1 MTTHIPR
8 IDAQALRAK
17 IAAGGELAILDVRE
31 EGVHARSH
39 LLLASS
45 CPVSRL
51 EFLAER
57 LVPRRDAP
65 VVLVDDDESLAA
77 RAAQVLAGYGWS
89 DVSIL
94 AEGMAGWRKAGF
106 EVYSGVHVPSKAF
119 GEYVEHRDDTPRISA
134 ADLKAKLDA
143 GEKLVI
149 LDSRPLNE
157 FRVMNIPGA
166 TDCPGAELVHRV
178 TEAVRDPDTLVV
190 VNCAGRTRSI
200 IGAQSLI
207 DAGLPNPVMAL
218 KNGTMGWHL
227 AGFELEHGQ
236 TRMAAAPGV
245 RARAQARDRAAQ
257 VARRFGVKAID
268 RATFEDWRR
277 DAARTTCLF
286 DVRTAEEFEAGHLPG
301 AVHAPG
307 GQLVQG
313 TDSYVAVRNA
323 RIVLADDDGVRAIMT
338 GHWLVQM
345 GWPEV
350 VTLSVPEGAAGL
362 ERGAAVAVPLG
373 FAALEVQT
381 LTVAGFAREQAA
393 GGVEVLDFATS
404 LQYRRGHLPGAAF
417 AIRARL
423 AAHLGR
429 LRSARLVV
437 CTSPDDRLARY
448 AAQDLAGLGLA
459 GVRVLEGGTRAWQA
473 TGAPLETG
481 DTRLLEPPAEDV
493 WYKPYDHAS
502 QIEAAMQDYLQ
513 WEVALTEQIARD
525 PDMRFRDFPA

>member
-1 MTTHIPR
+1 MPDTVTH

-45 CPVSRL
+45 CPLSRL

-65 VVLVDDDESLAA
+65 LVLVDEDESLAA
-77 RAAQVLAGYGWS
+77 RAAQAFARHGWS

-94 AEGMAGWRKAGF
+94 ANGMAGWRKAGF

-119 GEYVEHRDDTPRISA
+119 GEYVEHRDDTPRITA

-149 LDSRPLNE
+149 LDSRPMNE

-178 TEAVRDPDTLVV
+178 TEAVTDPETLVV

-207 DAGLPNPVMAL
+207 DAGLPNRVMAL

-227 AGFELEHGQ
+227 AGFALEHGQ
-236 TRMAAAPGV
+236 TRMAPAPGAQ
-245 RARAQARDRAAQ
+245 ARAQAGERAAQ
-257 VARRFGVKAID
+257 VATRFGVRAID
-268 RATFEDWRR
+268 RAQLAAWQR
-277 DAARTTCLF
+277 DAARTTYLF

-313 TDSYVAVRNA
+313 TDAYAAVRNA

-350 VTLSVPEGAAGL
+350 VTVSMADAGAPLA
-362 ERGAAVAVPLG
+362 RGPARSAPLG
-373 FAALEVQT
+373 FAALTVTT
-381 LTVAGFAREQAA
+381 LAPADLAREQATD
-393 GGVEVLDFATS
+393 GVEVLDFANS
-404 LQYRRGHLPGAAF
+404 LQYRRGHLPGSAF
-417 AIRARL
+417 AIRSRL
-423 AAHLGR
+423 AAHAPR
-429 LRSARLVV
+429 LKSVRRVV
-437 CTSPDDRLARY
+437 CTSPDAQLARY
-448 AAQDLAGLGLA
+448 AAQELAAL
-459 GVRVLEGGTRAWQA
+459 GVRGASVLEGGTLAWQA
-473 TGAPLETG
+473 AGLPIESG

-513 WEVALTEQIARD
+513 WEVALTDQIARD
-525 PDMRFRDFPA
+525 PDLRFRDFPG